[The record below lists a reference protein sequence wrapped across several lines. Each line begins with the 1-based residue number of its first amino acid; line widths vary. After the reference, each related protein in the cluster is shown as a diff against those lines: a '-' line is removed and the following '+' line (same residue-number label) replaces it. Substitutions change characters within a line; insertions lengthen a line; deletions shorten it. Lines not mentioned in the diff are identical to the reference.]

1 MWKGPA
7 NLFEGHPN
15 KYLTTSLTGEVD
27 EREVREKQSA
37 PRSTNL

>member
-1 MWKGPA
+1 MWKGLA

-27 EREVREKQSA
+27 EEGK
-37 PRSTNL
+37 RSKVHNGSNL

>member
-1 MWKGPA
+1 MWKGLA

-27 EREVREKQSA
+27 EKVREKQSA
-37 PRSTNL
+37 PRFTNL